1 MVEVS
6 QSYEMVRNVNNFC
19 SSWSK
24 NFEFAYVVPEKVF
37 LTMLMLVRKNF
48 FDLTPAPAN
57 IFRKNFYDLVKIIG
71 NVGQNMTTP
80 PPPPQC

>member
-1 MVEVS
+1 
-6 QSYEMVRNVNNFC
+6 
-19 SSWSK
+19 
-24 NFEFAYVVPEKVF
+24 
-37 LTMLMLVRKNF
+37 MLMLVRKNF

-80 PPPPQC
+80 PPPPPMLMASRRPWPEVGLSGLTEHQH